1 MFLTNWAV
9 GDSSL
14 LLLSLTVYDQC
25 SFASRDKAVSSLM
38 LSMDRLVQHQILL
51 KLGGSSPLHC
61 DRVVARQV
69 QFLFPF
75 QRKYRFCD
83 LYAIPGVGTHQSWS
97 HSMHCQWTEGNASP
111 MLFDPSSLSVAQ
123 REYRSTELDAWN
135 IPGGLWGG
143 IWYLALVIC
152 T

>member
-1 MFLTNWAV
+1 MTCVPYQLDCWRQ
-9 GDSSL
+9 SL

-25 SFASRDKAVSSLM
+25 SFAIRNKAVLSSM

-97 HSMHCQWTEGNASP
+97 HSMHCQWRVMHLQCCLIRPHCQLLRENVEALNW
-111 MLFDPSSLSVAQ
+111 MLGIFPVVFAV
-123 REYRSTELDAWN
+123 EYVTW
-135 IPGGLWGG
+135 LW
-143 IWYLALVIC
+143 
-152 T
+152 